1 MTESMDMDTKMQK
14 FDEEIEQILDLLEEK
29 AYFRARD
36 EILKH
41 NEVDIAEI
49 LEEIL
54 EESGIDKTIIIYR
67 MLPKDIS
74 AEVFSY
80 LPSDDQREIIQ
91 GITDREVSYIM
102 GELDFDDMIDV
113 LEELPAN
120 IVDKILE
127 KTPKEER
134 KLINTF
140 LNYPDTCAGS
150 LMTPEYI
157 SLQETMTVGQAL
169 QHIRDV
175 GMDSE
180 TVYTCYVKKGGR
192 KLEGIVSLRALV
204 IADDDVQV
212 SELMNTEYVYVSV
225 HDDQE
230 EVAET
235 FKKYGFLAIPVV
247 DNEHRLVGII
257 TFDDIL
263 DVIEEE
269 TTEDIERMAGVMDDS
284 DQEYLDMG
292 VFRHVK
298 NRLPWLAIMMV
309 ALMITGV
316 VISTFQDVLAQ
327 VIALVAPAFVGYRRK
342 CGNPGRFPD
351 HSRNVHRRDRRQ
363 RCLACDVEG
372 ISGEHYFRAGSQCH
386 QFREDH
392 SDRRQHA
399 DDRTDG
405 IDFDDTGHHF
415 LNF

>member
-225 HDDQE
+225 HDDHDGG
-230 EVAET
+230 ADDHRRGH
-235 FKKYGFLAIPVV
+235 FNIP
-247 DNEHRLVGII
+247 GCAC
-257 TFDDIL
+257 
-263 DVIEEE
+263 
-269 TTEDIERMAGVMDDS
+269 AGD
-284 DQEYLDMG
+284 
-292 VFRHVK
+292 R
-298 NRLPWLAIMMV
+298 
-309 ALMITGV
+309 TGG
-316 VISTFQDVLAQ
+316 LY
-327 VIALVAPAFVGYRRK
+327 PAFVGYRRK

-392 SDRRQHA
+392 SDRRQYA

-405 IDFDDTGHHF
+405 IDFDDTGHYFRQTFRRTSADGCQEDRYRPGSHGNSDDLIDHGYGF
-415 LNF
+415 YFDLFTDGDPYPRAGTLANTLV